1 MDHAPQ
7 IEPLYVFAVFMLGSR
22 DAAFSAVCDVIGKH
36 PGDTAAWLPALVTRL
51 VAAEKAARFDAFAEL
66 TDLLRTNSTIP
77 VDVTHPLVQGDARR
91 LSVLLWELQRS
102 CLIRTLRGVP
112 PERRAVFVLLH
123 VLGMSVETAAAAC
136 GSRASAARVADT
148 RARQDLAGYLGPRC
162 EHMDQDNP
170 CHCAAR
176 LGNALEGG
184 LVRWPNND
192 DYGDRPFVPDVRR
205 DVGNLYTFLP
215 RVRLPVVS

>member
-66 TDLLRTNSTIP
+66 TDILRTNSTIP

-112 PERRAVFVLLH
+112 PEPSAVSGWHHRRGRTS
-123 VLGMSVETAAAAC
+123 LGRPR
-136 GSRASAARVADT
+136 SRGRT
-148 RARQDLAGYLGPRC
+148 
-162 EHMDQDNP
+162 
-170 CHCAAR
+170 
-176 LGNALEGG
+176 
-184 LVRWPNND
+184 
-192 DYGDRPFVPDVRR
+192 
-205 DVGNLYTFLP
+205 
-215 RVRLPVVS
+215 VRLKKEQAKSGESWIWKAVAGFAGVAAGVAGTVLYRRHRDDDDE